1 MARVLIIDD
10 EALVRRALR
19 RILEGD
25 GHQVTEAADG
35 AAGIAAYLA
44 EPQDVVIC
52 DMVMPVQDGLA
63 TLRHM
68 LTACPTV
75 KFIAMS
81 GGCRTSAGSLLDI
94 AAWVGARI
102 TLDKPLSKATV
113 LDAVRTVLASGS

>member
-1 MARVLIIDD
+1 VARLLVIDD

-19 RILEGD
+19 RILEGA

-35 AAGIAAYLA
+35 AAGMIAFLA
-44 EPQDVVIC
+44 APQDVVIC

-68 LTACPTV
+68 LAACPTV

-81 GGCRTSAGSLLDI
+81 GGGRSSAGSLLDV
-94 AAWVGARI
+94 AARVGARV

-113 LDAVRTVLASGS
+113 LDAVTGVLAGTP

>member
-1 MARVLIIDD
+1 MARLLIIDD

-19 RILEGD
+19 RILEGA

-35 AAGIAAYLA
+35 AAGMAAYLSD
-44 EPQDVVIC
+44 PQDLVIC
-52 DMVMPVQDGLA
+52 DMVMPVQDGLS
-63 TLRHM
+63 TLRH
-68 LTACPTV
+68 LLAAFPAV

-94 AAWVGARI
+94 AAWVGARM

-113 LDAVRTVLASGS
+113 LDAVRVVLSGA